1 MPILPMGMVVVP
13 VFAILPA
20 LYAENTAVTLTQIG
34 VILITVRL
42 FDAVTDP
49 LIGYLSDKTTSRFGK
64 RKPWILAGMLLST
77 ASIYFLYVPPDN
89 ASASYYLIWSAL
101 AYLGW
106 TMVTIPHNA
115 WTVDLSDDY
124 NDRTRLFAYNHVL
137 SIVGAMLFYAIPFL
151 PIFATTDITLDV
163 MRVAAWLIIPVLII
177 TGAINI
183 LFCPKGAYV
192 ASDASTL
199 LADLKAVIWN
209 RPFWT
214 YALALVLIGMG
225 AAAAAGLSFIFI
237 DSHLK
242 IGEKFASINLLLLP
256 LGILTIP
263 LWLRL
268 IERIGKHKAWA
279 AGGFLYAGVSPLVI
293 FLEPGQGAFIPYLLI
308 AAVQACALAVS
319 GLASPAM
326 LTDVIDYDTWKSGA
340 KRAASYFA
348 IHSIIQKAI
357 ISIGSGLGLLLA
369 GLADFRP
376 GEDNTQQAVW
386 TLLFIVGVLPSLFYI
401 AAFYLIWRF
410 PIDKRRQQIL
420 QKRIQQREFR
430 ARRNAETN
438 AHNP

>member
-1 MPILPMGMVVVP
+1 MSMVVVP

-42 FDAVTDP
+42 FDAITDP

-77 ASIYFLYVPPDN
+77 ASIYFLYVPPDT
-89 ASASYYLIWSAL
+89 ADASYYLIWSVL

-137 SIVGAMLFYAIPFL
+137 SIVGAMLFYAVPFL
-151 PIFATTDITLDV
+151 PIFATTDITLEV
-163 MRVAAWLIIPVLII
+163 MRVAAWLIIPILMI

-183 LFCPKGAYV
+183 FFCPKGAHI
-192 ASDASTL
+192 ASGASTL
-199 LADLKAVIWN
+199 FTDLKAVIRN
-209 RPFWT
+209 RPFWS
-214 YALALVLIGMG
+214 YALALLLIGTG

-237 DSHLK
+237 DNYLK

-256 LGILTIP
+256 LGIVTIP

-268 IERIGKHKAWA
+268 IEKIGKHKAWA

-293 FLEPGQGAFIPYLLI
+293 FLEPGQSAFVPYLVI
-308 AAVQACALAVS
+308 AALQACAFAVS
-319 GLASPAM
+319 GLAGPAM
-326 LTDVIDYDTWKSGA
+326 LTDVIDYDTWKTGA

-348 IHSIIQKAI
+348 IHSIIQKAVV
-357 ISIGSGLGLLLA
+357 SVGSGLGLLLA
-369 GLADFRP
+369 GLAGFSP
-376 GEDNTQQAVW
+376 GGDNSQQAVW

-410 PIDKRRQQIL
+410 PINQKRQEIL

-430 ARRNAETN
+430 TQRDAEVSTSN
-438 AHNP
+438 S